1 MPNESA
7 KAYSRSKANQ
17 AKHAGL
23 VVRRINL
30 ADAAP
35 HPDNPRNHPAKGTP
49 EWEALR
55 QSLLSDYFDPM
66 VLNSRNGLLVSGQ
79 PRLVF
84 SSSMCDIFEDHP
96 TIEAERAKLWALIR
110 ATPNLHWQLLTK
122 RADRIAENLP
132 ADWVRGPGSTG
143 DNRRARSLSLPRC
156 SRPARH
162 WDSRCPIADVLDLTG
177 IEWLIFGGESGPGF
191 RPMDVQWARDIRV
204 KCRESGTAFFFK
216 QSAAYRTEMGIELDG
231 QIVRA
236 FPEKIQMINGI
247 PA

>member
-1 MPNESA
+1 MSPPKPIPDPKPTRPNTPASLSAESI
-7 KAYSRSKANQ
+7 SPTP
-17 AKHAGL
+17 
-23 VVRRINL
+23 RRTRTI
-30 ADAAP
+30 P
-35 HPDNPRNHPAKGTP
+35 GNHPAKGTP

-132 ADWVRGPGSTG
+132 ADWGTG
-143 DNRRARSLSLPRC
+143 YPNVWLGVSISEAKGIWRADYLRSI
-156 SRPARH
+156 PALG
-162 WDSRCPIADVLDLTG
+162 PIAEVLDLTG